1 MSIMKSTDNKTS
13 RYVSGGTTENE
24 ELGIGWWERKDI
36 TQLELDKVVQVTGR
50 HVNRID
56 LIAYDFLGDSKLW
69 WVIAMYNIILD
80 PHSEIYEGKYIR
92 IPSTSAVQ
100 LLLSG
105 KPGGVNSQ
113 REVKPSITPII

>member
-13 RYVSGGTTENE
+13 RYVSGGTSENE

-69 WVIAMYNIILD
+69 WVIAMVNDVDGDSLIVPTGTEL
-80 PHSEIYEGKYIR
+80 YI
-92 IPSTSAVQ
+92 P
-100 LLLSG
+100 
-105 KPGGVNSQ
+105 K
-113 REVKPSITPII
+113 

>member
-1 MSIMKSTDNKTS
+1 M
-13 RYVSGGTTENE
+13 SGGTSENE

-92 IPSTSAVQ
+92 IPSSSAVQ

-113 REVKPSITPII
+113 REVKTSITPII